1 MMAGLFIIFVAT
13 VAVANMYSDYLH
25 MNDENIAL

>member
-13 VAVANMYSDYLH
+13 VALANMFSDYLK